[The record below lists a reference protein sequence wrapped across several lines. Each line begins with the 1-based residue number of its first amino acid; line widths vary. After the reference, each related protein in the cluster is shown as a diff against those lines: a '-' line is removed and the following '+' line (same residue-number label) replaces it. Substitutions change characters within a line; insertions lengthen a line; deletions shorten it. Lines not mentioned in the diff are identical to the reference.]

1 MSLLDNRH
9 VASHVYD
16 FSLDGFNENSRL
28 DLELLID
35 ILDDHFEAIEHTKS
49 RELVSAKKAAIAVRD
64 QYEALGLSRS
74 DESLTSN
81 NGRRIFLGV
90 SAA

>member
-9 VASHVYD
+9 VANHVYE

-28 DLELLID
+28 DLELMID
-35 ILDDHFEAIEHTKS
+35 MLDDRFEAIEYAKS
-49 RELVSAKKAAIAVRD
+49 RELISAKKAAIAVRD
-64 QYEALGLSRS
+64 QYESLGYSRS
-74 DESLTSN
+74 DNSLTST

-90 SAA
+90 VAA